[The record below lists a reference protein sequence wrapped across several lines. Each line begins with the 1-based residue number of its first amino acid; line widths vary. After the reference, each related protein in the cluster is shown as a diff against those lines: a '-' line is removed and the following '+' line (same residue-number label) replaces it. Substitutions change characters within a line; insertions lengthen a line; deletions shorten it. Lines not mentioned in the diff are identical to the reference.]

1 MRKISIFLG
10 LALVVVSMSSCC
22 IYQKIKFSNKDIQIS
37 NACEGETL
45 DFKLI
50 SLIGDKEEQTM
61 TLNCRLINRD
71 INRNITVGSNL
82 IAYDTEGVKHSSAR
96 GTEYRVKTDEK
107 LKFSINIPGQVIP
120 KKVKKMAVISFDI
133 DDCHIEIKN
142 VPIMWMKIKKEE
154 KK

>member
-10 LALVVVSMSSCC
+10 LALVIVSMSSCC

-61 TLNCRLINRD
+61 TLNCRLINRY
-71 INRNITVGSNL
+71 INRCIREYHFSTIVMCSGTSN
-82 IAYDTEGVKHSSAR
+82 
-96 GTEYRVKTDEK
+96 
-107 LKFSINIPGQVIP
+107 
-120 KKVKKMAVISFDI
+120 
-133 DDCHIEIKN
+133 
-142 VPIMWMKIKKEE
+142 
-154 KK
+154 